1 MNKTILVCVYRDTTV
16 LGYDKKNDNNL
27 VYLEVAQDV
36 ALEYMKKHQL
46 PKDWLDFIRRTIRW
60 TFLICERLYCRYIPS
75 LAQRKI

>member
-36 ALEYMKKHQL
+36 VLEYMKKHQL
-46 PKDWLDFIRRTIRW
+46 PKDWLDIYTADDTMNFFDHAKDSIVGI
-60 TFLICERLYCRYIPS
+60 YP
-75 LAQRKI
+75 A

>member
-36 ALEYMKKHQL
+36 V
-46 PKDWLDFIRRTIRW
+46 RST
-60 TFLICERLYCRYIPS
+60 
-75 LAQRKI
+75 